1 MPHLKHKLENR
12 HFEQI
17 HERAMQ
23 FFSYGVKGCLVGIHS
38 IESRYHFADILEKIR
53 AIFQDGEMAFYQLFK
68 MYLDENKARIL
79 AKQILADYE
88 GVILMDRL
96 NDDLF
101 YLDQV
106 KQLILK

>member
-1 MPHLKHKLENR
+1 M
-12 HFEQI
+12 HFEQT

-23 FFSYGVKGCLVGIHS
+23 FFSYGVKGCLVGILS
-38 IESRYHFADILEKIR
+38 IEARYHSADILEKIR
-53 AIFQDGEMAFYQLFK
+53 AIFQDWEMAFYQLFK
-68 MYLDENKARIL
+68 INLDENEARIL

-101 YLDQV
+101 YLDQLKQRIL
-106 KQLILK
+106 KQLQTV